1 MGDIVNLNKYRKERQ
16 REAEKRAA
24 RDNRVRYGRTGLEK
38 AADHRTAEEAGK
50 VLDGKKRDPG
60 HDAGK
65 AEEPPETPKP
75 KSK

>member
-38 AADHRTAEEAGK
+38 AAGRRAAEDAEKA
-50 VLDGKKRDPG
+50 LDGKKRDTG
-60 HDAGK
+60 HDAEK
-65 AEEPPETPKP
+65 AEDSPETPKP